1 MPTDE
6 AAALEKAYVKKH
18 KLNHTLNELFL
29 AITQNKPENP
39 IEFAFKHF
47 ESKLPPPPPQPEP
60 EPEPEPIVPKETSL
74 LNLTNALSNLSTL
87 VKQLNVLNSF
97 KYLNKTVILI

>member
-6 AAALEKAYVKKH
+6 ASAAIDKAYIKKH
-18 KLNHTLNELFL
+18 KINQTLNELFL
-29 AITQNKPENP
+29 AITQDKPDNP

-47 ESKLPPPPPQPEP
+47 ETKLPAPHPLPPPPLAEP
-60 EPEPEPIVPKETSL
+60 EPALDSMAPKESSI

-87 VKQLNVLNSF
+87 VK
-97 KYLNKTVILI
+97 